1 LYFKSRIYLRG
12 IHEFDQQAFFEAHET
27 LEDVWR
33 DASGR
38 DKAFLQALIQTAV
51 AFHHFTQGN
60 MIGAASLLAKSVQTL
75 AKYPDL
81 FGGIDVAALR
91 QSIIEW
97 QQALARDI
105 VPPRFPKLQ
114 PPRMTKPTTERP

>member
-38 DKAFLQALIQTAV
+38 DKAFLQGLIQTAV

-60 MIGAASLLAKSVQTL
+60 VIGAASLLAKSVQTL
-75 AKYPDL
+75 ANYPDL
-81 FGGIDVAALR
+81 FGGIDVAALL
-91 QSIIEW
+91 QSIFQW
-97 QQALARDI
+97 QQALARG
-105 VPPRFPKLQ
+105 VAPPMFPKLQ
-114 PPRMTKPTTERP
+114 PSRMTKLTTEQP

>member
-12 IHEFDQQAFFEAHET
+12 LYEFDQQSFFEAHET

-38 DKAFLQALIQTAV
+38 DKAFLQGLIQTAV

-60 MIGAASLLAKSVQTL
+60 SIGSSSLLAKAAETL

-91 QSIIEW
+91 QSIAEW
-97 QQALARDI
+97 QQALARSET
-105 VPPRFPKLQ
+105 PPRFPKLQ
-114 PPRMTKPTTERP
+114 PPR